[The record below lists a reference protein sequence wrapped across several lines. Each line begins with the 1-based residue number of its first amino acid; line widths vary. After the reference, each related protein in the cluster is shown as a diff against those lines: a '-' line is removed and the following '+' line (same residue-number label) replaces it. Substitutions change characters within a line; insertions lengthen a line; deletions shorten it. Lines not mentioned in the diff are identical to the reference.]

1 MLAGCYSGA
10 AGIIVLLIAKIYK
23 KMYFR
28 NLPFRVIVPV
38 CYQMRLNVVF
48 SGLSDNKKQSLAT
61 LLLQGIH
68 HLSTLNGYTLH
79 KLKN

>member
-28 NLPFRVIVPV
+28 NLPFRVIVPI
-38 CYQMRLNVVF
+38 CYLMRLNVVF
-48 SGLSDNKKQSLAT
+48 FGLIRQQKTIPCNMAAARDSS
-61 LLLQGIH
+61 
-68 HLSTLNGYTLH
+68 SFYLNGNTLH